1 MSRTMDFA
9 DPHDGTVLPG
19 PGGSLDVAEVF
30 AEVSLRMPGRL
41 RGRVPA
47 CEGCSEADAS
57 WACEC
62 CGQEL
67 CRACWGAGDDALC
80 QGCLGFGW
88 DELPAEDIEIAAG
101 LLR

>member
-1 MSRTMDFA
+1 MGHVDDGDA
-9 DPHDGTVLPG
+9 D
-19 PGGSLDVAEVF
+19 AERAF
-30 AEVSLRMPGRL
+30 SEALRRIPLRP

-47 CEGCSEADAS
+47 CEGCSDADAV
-57 WACEC
+57 CVCDC

-67 CRACWGAGDDALC
+67 CRSCWGEGTDDLC

-88 DELPAEDIEIAAG
+88 DDRPVEDVEIAGG